1 MSSSVRK
8 PFLKIEPGEI
18 LAGGKVLE
26 HARNLPAQTEVT
38 VEGGH
43 FVQKDSPDEIGRAGA
58 GLMKTLG

>member
-38 VEGGH
+38 VEGGISSR
-43 FVQKDSPDEIGRAGA
+43 KIRRRRSGGRAPA
-58 GLMKTLG
+58 